1 MKLYKNVL
9 KEETLIIVNSEL
21 NNNMKKDVWRSNRLV
36 WQNTLTSNNLGTVL
50 TKPVS
55 MACKNKVIEDVK
67 PFVPN
72 TEKIFVNMY
81 IWDIGSGISLHDDA
95 SYNWASTLYLNS
107 NWHPNYGGWFI
118 WQDENEKWNALLPEH
133 NSLVLNDTK
142 QWHTV
147 TPISPTSPE
156 LRLTLQIF
164 GE

>member
-1 MKLYKNVL
+1 MKFFENVL

-21 NNNMKKDVWRSNRLV
+21 NNNMKKAVWNSSRLV
-36 WQNTLTSNNLGTVL
+36 WQNTLTSNNSGAVL

-55 MACKNKVIEDVK
+55 EACKNKVVEDVK
-67 PFVPN
+67 TFVPN
-72 TEKIFVNMY
+72 TEKIFINMH
-81 IWDIGSGISLHDDA
+81 IWDLGSGIALHDDA
-95 SYNWASTLYLNS
+95 SYKFASTLYLNS

-118 WQDENEKWNALLPEH
+118 WKDEKEKWNAFLPEH
-133 NSLVLNDTK
+133 NNLVLNDTK
-142 QWHTV
+142 QYHTV